1 MLLFALLLLFYCSFM
16 INQLFYREFIFL
28 CVNYCLHAAK
38 LILIVSWQQNSILF
52 FYSFTLGKSV
62 TVGFLSKLI
71 GILFCLCACAY
82 ILKMPPRSGS
92 SLFQGVGRLD
102 ILEKAT
108 LCPPLTSGG
117 GLSHLYSKATVSR
130 LAPLEGW
137 HTHTGK
143 KCLFLPACN
152 ETQQTKKLNQLLKA
166 HISTVCP

>member
-1 MLLFALLLLFYCSFM
+1 MLPNCFSLFHSHEFCSILFC
-16 INQLFYREFIFL
+16 
-28 CVNYCLHAAK
+28 
-38 LILIVSWQQNSILF
+38 SILF
-52 FYSFTLGKSV
+52 FYSYTVGKSV
-62 TVGFLSKLI
+62 AVGFLSKLI
-71 GILFCLCACAY
+71 GILFCLCASAY

-117 GLSHLYSKATVSR
+117 GLSRLYSKATVSC

-137 HTHTGK
+137 HTHAGK
-143 KCLFLPACN
+143 KCLSPPARN
-152 ETQQTKKLNQLLKA
+152 ETRQTKELNRLLKA